1 MVIDLLQRK
10 PDVKV
15 NNEELKIASSVCLVE
30 FSTFKS
36 LTTLARLVLGITWMA
51 LLAVL
56 ILQ

>member
-15 NNEELKIASSVCLVE
+15 NNEELKLASSVCLVE

-36 LTTLARLVLGITWMA
+36 LTTLARLVLGIT
-51 LLAVL
+51 
-56 ILQ
+56 